1 MTGDDLSARL
11 LAVAGMVT
19 PGMNVYDVGCDH
31 AFLSIY
37 LVRQGI
43 APKAF
48 ASDVRPGPVE
58 AAREHISS
66 EGLEEKI
73 SITLRDGI
81 KGIGSPES
89 PSALVLAGMGGPLI
103 LQILAMDA
111 DTVHTFDELIVS
123 PQSCIGEFRSGLE
136 GLDLR
141 ITDERMV
148 HEAGKFYTVMKL
160 KPGLTK
166 QCMCGNIRVSYEVCK
181 NFFPDLTDTRCRHV
195 YDLYGYALIA
205 GRDPV
210 LAQYLKF
217 ERRVL
222 NDIAG
227 ELDPAQHKDRFDLL
241 MEQIA
246 DNELVS
252 KLMEGCAYGNSN
264 D

>member
-11 LAVAGMVT
+11 LTVADMVT
-19 PGMNVYDVGCDH
+19 PGMHVYDVGCDH

-43 APKAF
+43 APRAY

-73 SITLRDGI
+73 SVTLRDGI
-81 KGIGSPES
+81 KGIGRPES

-103 LQILAMDA
+103 LQILGTDEGTA
-111 DTVHTFDELIVS
+111 HSFDELIVS
-123 PQSCIGEFRSGLE
+123 PQSCIGEIRSGLE

-166 QCMCGNIRVSYEVCK
+166 ECVCGKLKTSYEVSE
-181 NFFPDLTDTRCRHV
+181 NFFPELPDAHLKHI

-205 GRDPV
+205 GRYPV
-210 LAQYLKF
+210 LAQYLEF

-227 ELDPAQHKDRFDLL
+227 ELDPAQHKGRLDLL
-241 MEQIA
+241 NEQTA
-246 DNELVS
+246 DNERVS

>member
-11 LAVAGMVT
+11 LTVAGMVS
-19 PGMNVYDVGCDH
+19 PGMYVYDVGCDH

-37 LVRQGI
+37 LVRHGI

-58 AAREHISS
+58 TAREHVSS
-66 EGLEEKI
+66 EGLEERI
-73 SITLRDGI
+73 FVSQRDGI
-81 KGIGSPES
+81 SGIGELRHPA
-89 PSALVLAGMGGPLI
+89 ALVIAGMGGPLI
-103 LQILAMDA
+103 LQILGA
-111 DTVHTFDELIVS
+111 DKDTAHSFDELIVS
-123 PQSCIGEFRSGLE
+123 PQSCIEEFRSGLT

-166 QCMCGNIRVSYEVCK
+166 DCVCGNLKSSYEVCE
-181 NFFPDLTDTRCRHV
+181 NFFPDLTDDHCRHI
-195 YDLYGYALIA
+195 YDLYGYSLIA
-205 GRDPV
+205 KRDPV
-210 LAQYLKF
+210 LTQYLEF
-217 ERRVL
+217 ERRIL

-227 ELDPAQHKDRFDLL
+227 GLEPVQHKARFDLL
-241 MEQIA
+241 MRQKA